1 MSAPANRV
9 VVVPFATFLER
20 QERLG
25 RIAEALK
32 RPDPADSGI
41 ESAPPP
47 EGDAAGDPPVTK
59 ATQRLA
65 DPSSH

>member
-1 MSAPANRV
+1 MAAPANRV
-9 VVVPFATFLER
+9 VVVPFATFVER

-41 ESAPPP
+41 ESAPP
-47 EGDAAGDPPVTK
+47 AAGGAAVDPAVTK
-59 ATQRLA
+59 ATKRA
-65 DPSSH
+65 DPSSL